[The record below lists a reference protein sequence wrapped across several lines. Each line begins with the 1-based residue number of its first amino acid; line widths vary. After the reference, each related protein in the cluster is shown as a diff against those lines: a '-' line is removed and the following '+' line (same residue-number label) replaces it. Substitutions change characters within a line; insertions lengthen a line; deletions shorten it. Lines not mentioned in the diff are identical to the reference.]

1 MAGSKKTAAK
11 KPEEVPEVKEEVEDS
26 DVENESG
33 EESEEEA
40 ADEPQNNNASE
51 EDKTKK
57 DYEKWS
63 TSGKKMT
70 CIMCEEEV
78 NCDQDTLEAHMKTHK
93 TDPEKYYT
101 ACVIGTFGEMIK
113 KILANSKAKAAQ
125 AQAAKKAKQ
134 S

>member
-1 MAGSKKTAAK
+1 MGPKKNTK

-33 EESEEEA
+33 EESEEET
-40 ADEPQNNNASE
+40 ADEPQNNNLSE

-57 DYEKWS
+57 EYEAWA
-63 TSGKKMT
+63 TSGKKMN
-70 CIMCEEEV
+70 CIMCEEDV
-78 NCDQDTLEAHMKTHK
+78 TCSQDTLDAHMKTHK

-101 ACVIGTFGEMIK
+101 ACVIGTFGDMIK

-134 S
+134 A

>member
-1 MAGSKKTAAK
+1 MAISKKSK

-26 DVENESG
+26 EVENESG
-33 EESEEEA
+33 EEESEEETT
-40 ADEPQNNNASE
+40 DEPQNENLSE

-57 DYEKWS
+57 EYEAWA
-63 TSGKKMT
+63 TSGKKMN
-70 CIMCEEEV
+70 CIMCEEDV
-78 NCDQDTLEAHMKTHK
+78 TCSQDTLDAHMKTHK

-101 ACVIGTFGEMIK
+101 ACVIGTFGDMIK